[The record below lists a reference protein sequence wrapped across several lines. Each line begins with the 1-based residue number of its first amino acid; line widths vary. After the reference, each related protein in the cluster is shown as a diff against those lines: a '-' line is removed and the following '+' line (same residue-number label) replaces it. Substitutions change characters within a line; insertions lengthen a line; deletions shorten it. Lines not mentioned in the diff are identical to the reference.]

1 MPVSHPKFRAA
12 AIQAAPVFLDLDAS
26 IDKAVRL
33 IAEAAANGAS
43 LIAFPETWLPGYP
56 WFIWLDS
63 PAWGMQFIQR
73 YHDNSLVYGTPEAQR
88 IAQAAREHRI
98 MVVMGLSEKQGGS
111 LYMGQWIVDA
121 DGRTVAQ
128 RRKLKP
134 THVERTVFG
143 EGDGSDLSVHAT
155 ELGRVG
161 ALCCWEHL
169 QPLSKYAMYAQNEQ
183 VHVAAWPSFSLY
195 RGGAYA
201 LGPEVNNAASR
212 IYAVEGQCFVLAPC
226 ATVSPE
232 MVQMLCGDDPTK
244 RQLLLAGGGFT
255 AIYAPDGQLMHEP
268 LPEHEEGIVY
278 ADLDLGMIALAKAAA
293 DPAGHYARPDVT
305 RLLLDKT
312 PRDRM
317 VVRTSA
323 TPDIGRDMGRD
334 TGRDTGRTSEDEAAL
349 APQRD
354 DLDEPPVLRRA
365 A

>member
-33 IAEAAANGAS
+33 IAEAAANGAR

-255 AIYAPDGQLMHEP
+255 TIYAPDGQLMHEP